1 MSITVEAAA
10 APRWYPNSNT
20 LLLHLPD
27 FEEGLKYTVADCPL
41 SASRYQVR
49 REVCDLMSP
58 LV

>member
-49 REVCDLMSP
+49 REV
-58 LV
+58 